1 MSIYFLVH
9 LFAFLQDVK
18 KRLLKYSKRYYY
30 NYFLNCPGATVSQ
43 PTKLTGGILLSKT
56 LG

>member
-1 MSIYFLVH
+1 MSTYFSTFVCF
-9 LFAFLQDVK
+9 FAGVK
-18 KRLLKYSKRYYY
+18 KRLLKYFKRYYY
-30 NYFLNCPGATVSQ
+30 IYFLNCPGVTVSQ